1 METEPKQIPSKISV
15 LLDAASEGGASDLFL
30 TENAVP
36 LVKVDGQL
44 GQLGSE
50 VVDFATMSEFWSF
63 CQADPRYDSDRDTSV
78 VSGMGIR
85 FRVNLHRHAGGI
97 GAVLRVIRTSVP
109 PMESLGLPTEMLRS
123 WATRMSGI
131 VFVTGPTGSGKS
143 TTIASMLEWVN
154 EHQARHIVSIEDPIE
169 FIFEPRQCHFT
180 QREVFTDTDSF
191 HRGLRSGMRQAPD
204 IIFLGEVRD
213 AETASVVL
221 EAAETG
227 HLVVTTLH
235 STNVAE
241 TIDRLVHLFPPDV
254 RESQLLLLSSQ
265 LIGVLCQ
272 RLLVGAEGGLQL
284 VCEHFEN
291 SGLTRK
297 LIREGNVPEIL
308 ELMQRGD
315 NPHNRLFLD
324 SLVDACRSG
333 RLRPDVATEAA
344 PSASDFK
351 RAMRGISS

>member
-1 METEPKQIPSKISV
+1 MPATIGV

-30 TENAVP
+30 SEGVVP

-44 GQLGSE
+44 GQLGEELLAVE
-50 VVDFATMSEFWSF
+50 VMREFWSF
-63 CQADPRYDSDRDTSV
+63 CEADPRYDSDRDTSV
-78 VSGMGIR
+78 VSDRGIR
-85 FRVNLHRHAGGI
+85 FRVNLHRHASGI
-97 GAVLRVIRTSVP
+97 GAVLRVIRTAVP
-109 PMESLGLPTEMLRS
+109 PLQELGLPAEMLQG
-123 WATRMSGI
+123 WAGRLSGI

-143 TTIASMLEWVN
+143 TTIASMLDWVN
-154 EHQARHIVSIEDPIE
+154 QKAARHVVTIEDPIE
-169 FIFEPRQCHFT
+169 FIFSPQQSYFT

-191 HRGLRSGMRQAPD
+191 HRGLRSAMRQAPD

-213 AETASVVL
+213 AETASVAL

-241 TIDRLVHLFPPDV
+241 TIDRLVNLFPPDV
-254 RESQLLLLSSQ
+254 RDSQLLLLSNQ
-265 LIGVLCQ
+265 LVGVICQ
-272 RLLVGAEGGLQL
+272 RLLPGADGGLQL
-284 VCEHFEN
+284 VLEHFEN

-297 LIREGNVPEIL
+297 LIREGSVPEIL
-308 ELMQRGD
+308 AFMQRGD

-324 SLVDACRSG
+324 SLVEACRAG

-344 PSASDFK
+344 PSATDFK
-351 RAMRGISS
+351 RAMRGVSS